1 MSLTQQV
8 NKADFIIKFHY
19 ELLASLESSNVTSS
33 DYLTSRTYSHIDYYL
48 KITQKIP
55 IQVKKIQMYVVHFSE

>member
-48 KITQKIP
+48 KITQEIH